1 MQTEK
6 SMIHQAMMKVVR
18 PTVSSNLLMET
29 GLMGRCERVFIR
41 RLIDVRLFNII
52 VVFSVAITVQK
63 RGNCSLAHTV
73 VHTADMT
80 ISAVQNVYDTTDI
93 LSVD

>member
-1 MQTEK
+1 M
-6 SMIHQAMMKVVR
+6 
-18 PTVSSNLLMET
+18 
-29 GLMGRCERVFIR
+29 
-41 RLIDVRLFNII
+41 RLFNII

-63 RGNCSLAHTV
+63 GGNCSLAHTV
-73 VHTADMT
+73 VYTADMT

>member
-1 MQTEK
+1 M
-6 SMIHQAMMKVVR
+6 
-18 PTVSSNLLMET
+18 
-29 GLMGRCERVFIR
+29 
-41 RLIDVRLFNII
+41 RLYKTI
-52 VVFSVAITVQK
+52 VVFVSVAITVQK
-63 RGNCSLAHTV
+63 SGNCSLAHSV

>member
-1 MQTEK
+1 M
-6 SMIHQAMMKVVR
+6 
-18 PTVSSNLLMET
+18 
-29 GLMGRCERVFIR
+29 
-41 RLIDVRLFNII
+41 RLFNTI

-73 VHTADMT
+73 VDTSDMT

>member
-1 MQTEK
+1 MT
-6 SMIHQAMMKVVR
+6 H
-18 PTVSSNLLMET
+18 
-29 GLMGRCERVFIR
+29 RCETISHNSRF
-41 RLIDVRLFNII
+41 
-52 VVFSVAITVQK
+52 FSVAITVQK

-93 LSVD
+93 LSVDKVFDRRFLSLL

>member
-18 PTVSSNLLMET
+18 PTVPSNLLMET